1 MAKSTAKAKQTKK
14 NTVTAKPKAKK
25 NTPKVTTKK
34 NSGES
39 TSPKKITAAKKATE
53 AQMNPQKR

>member
-34 NSGES
+34 
-39 TSPKKITAAKKATE
+39 KQWRKAHRRR
-53 AQMNPQKR
+53 K

>member
-34 NSGES
+34 NSGEKHIAEENNS
-39 TSPKKITAAKKATE
+39 
-53 AQMNPQKR
+53 R